1 MSLVVMWLITEFDSF
16 LNVMG
21 AHYLEKVS
29 RNVNAIALNGPKQD
43 NTVGHSR
50 TLLRRQVSLAF
61 GDILSA

>member
-29 RNVNAIALNGPKQD
+29 RNVNAIALNGPK
-43 NTVGHSR
+43 NKT
-50 TLLRRQVSLAF
+50 TLW
-61 GDILSA
+61 DILVRYLGDKCP